1 MSLSVSCTNLNFLA
15 SFIFKFL
22 NDYVN
27 SILQKLLRITIK
39 NPISWIFALQLNMLF
54 CFVENENN

>member
-39 NPISWIFALQLNMLF
+39 KPYFLDFFVTVEYAFLF
-54 CFVENENN
+54 CGK